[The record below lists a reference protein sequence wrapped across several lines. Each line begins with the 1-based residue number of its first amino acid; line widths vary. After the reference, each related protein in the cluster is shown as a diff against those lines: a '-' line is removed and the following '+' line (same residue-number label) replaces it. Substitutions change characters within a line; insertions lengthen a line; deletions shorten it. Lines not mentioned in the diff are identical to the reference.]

1 MMEHLFWIAGL
12 FVLYTYFG
20 YPLLLWLIGALRGKE
35 VKKAPITPPLTFIIT
50 AYNEEERIAE
60 KIENTLGLEYPRERL
75 QIIVA
80 SDASTD
86 RTDEIVR
93 AYASQGVELVR
104 APERRGKEHAQ
115 KLAVEAAKGEILVF
129 SDVATVLKP
138 DSLRKLAANFGDP
151 SVGCVSSEDRVL
163 EDRGN
168 GSGEGYYVR
177 YEMWLR
183 RLESRARSVVGLSG
197 SYFAAR
203 KEVCHPWREDLQ
215 SDFNTVLN
223 AIRSGMRGVSDPEV
237 IGYYRSVSSG
247 KEEFRRKVRTVI
259 RGLNVFT
266 SSLSLLNPF
275 RYGLFSL
282 ELLSHKLFRWLVPFA
297 LVALLLSNFFL
308 IPAGPFYRVSMALQ
322 GAFYLGAALALFDG
336 RLAKRAPFRIP
347 LFFSLTNF
355 SILVAWFRYLK
366 GERMAKWEPSRR

>member
-1 MMEHLFWIAGL
+1 MEHLFWIAGL